1 MARRKSRKPAAL
13 VLRKKSRRHRRAR
26 KAGMMRM
33 VRNPGM
39 ALSGL
44 ADMQVAGLP
53 VLPVAGFSLL
63 AYGLYDAD
71 DMMERLSRPTVL
83 VGGAAGGLAAWK
95 YGKGLM
101 QQASFVA
108 LGLGAGLLVDRL
120 MGE

>member
-1 MARRKSRKPAAL
+1 MARRRSRKSHAL
-13 VLRKKSRRHRRAR
+13 VVRKSRRHRRAR

-44 ADMQVAGLP
+44 ADMQVAGVP

>member
-1 MARRKSRKPAAL
+1 MARRKSRKAHAL
-13 VLRKKSRRHRRAR
+13 VHRKSRRHRRAR
-26 KAGMMRM
+26 KASVMRM

-53 VLPVAGFSLL
+53 VLPVAGFGLL

-71 DMMERLSRPTVL
+71 DVMERLQRPVVL
-83 VGGAAGGLAAWK
+83 GGGVAGGLAAWK

-108 LGLGAGLLVDRL
+108 LGLGVGLLADRL
-120 MGE
+120 MGD